1 MNRNCKHRLSF
12 VGQAPSPARD
22 PLVALLLIILS
33 AALTLAGCAQK
44 NQIDI
49 SQLKI
54 VETKRVG
61 NLDIQLYNS
70 TGQFKQG
77 KNEFV
82 IAFRSAQSQELV
94 DLGNVNV
101 GSTMKM
107 PNMAPMS
114 GSVELNKTDTP
125 GLYKVTGDFGMSG
138 AWHFEV
144 QWDGSAGKGSTQFNS
159 NVQ

>member
-1 MNRNCKHRLSF
+1 MNRSCKHRLIS
-12 VGQAPSPARD
+12 AS
-22 PLVALLLIILS
+22 LVVLIS
-33 AALTLAGCAQK
+33 AFTLAGCSQK

-70 TGQFKQG
+70 AGQFKQG

-82 IAFRSAQSQELV
+82 IAFRSARSQELV

-101 GSTMKM
+101 GSTMAM

-125 GLYKVTGDFGMSG
+125 GLYRATGDFGMSG
-138 AWHFEV
+138 AWHFAV